1 MRARRPRRLARQ
13 LGIYAGLAPFLV
25 IALFPVVWMVITA
38 FKQEQDLY
46 LMKFPLWFHL
56 PPTLKHFDLLFTQT
70 WFGAWV
76 VNTALV
82 SVAVVAI
89 TLLAALPAAYALAR
103 LRLPGANAT
112 GTALFM
118 TYLVPPII
126 VFIPLAPVV
135 GRLGLFD
142 SWWALVLL
150 YPTFTIPF
158 CTWLMQGFLRTVPR
172 EVEEAA
178 WIDGCSVLGGIVR
191 VVLPLSLPGIATI
204 AIFAFTLSMQEYL
217 YAVVFAAPVDQK
229 VVTVGLPTMLIRG
242 DIYFWG
248 SLMAGALLVGVP
260 TAIAF
265 NVVLD
270 RFVQGLTGVG
280 EA

>member
-1 MRARRPRRLARQ
+1 
-13 LGIYAGLAPFLV
+13 
-25 IALFPVVWMVITA
+25 
-38 FKQEQDLY
+38 
-46 LMKFPLWFHL
+46 
-56 PPTLKHFDLLFTQT
+56 
-70 WFGAWV
+70 
-76 VNTALV
+76 
-82 SVAVVAI
+82 
-89 TLLAALPAAYALAR
+89 
-103 LRLPGANAT
+103 
-112 GTALFM
+112 
-118 TYLVPPII
+118 
-126 VFIPLAPVV
+126 
-135 GRLGLFD
+135 
-142 SWWALVLL
+142 
-150 YPTFTIPF
+150 
-158 CTWLMQGFLRTVPR
+158 

-217 YAVVFAAPVDQK
+217 YAAVFAAPVDQK

-280 EA
+280 EAWPASPTAVGPWAGRGGAGRGARSAGGWRGAGRGRPGGSGRRARGGEERRGPGRADGVAM

>member
-1 MRARRPRRLARQ
+1 MATDGKTTRVTRASRASPRMRQSRGMRARRPARLSRQ
-13 LGIYAGLAPFLV
+13 LCIYTGLAPF
-25 IALFPVVWMVITA
+25 
-38 FKQEQDLY
+38 
-46 LMKFPLWFHL
+46 
-56 PPTLKHFDLLFTQT
+56 
-70 WFGAWV
+70 
-76 VNTALV
+76 
-82 SVAVVAI
+82 
-89 TLLAALPAAYALAR
+89 
-103 LRLPGANAT
+103 
-112 GTALFM
+112 
-118 TYLVPPII
+118 
-126 VFIPLAPVV
+126 V
-135 GRLGLFD
+135 GRLVLFD

-191 VVLPLSLPGIATI
+191 VVLPLSVPGIATI

-248 SLMAGALLVGVP
+248 S
-260 TAIAF
+260 
-265 NVVLD
+265 
-270 RFVQGLTGVG
+270 
-280 EA
+280 